1 MASDSYVRRSTT
13 LRSYRIEIWVNFD
26 ESDIESIK
34 HFQTILTELFK
45 QLAFEVREIRFRQ
58 MKDEGALKEPKER
71 EVKAEKNEDFDIV
84 NKQSDRFYNCSIV
97 VIIIFIDGQ
106 FSRSPH

>member
-1 MASDSYVRRSTT
+1 
-13 LRSYRIEIWVNFD
+13 
-26 ESDIESIK
+26 
-34 HFQTILTELFK
+34 
-45 QLAFEVREIRFRQ
+45 